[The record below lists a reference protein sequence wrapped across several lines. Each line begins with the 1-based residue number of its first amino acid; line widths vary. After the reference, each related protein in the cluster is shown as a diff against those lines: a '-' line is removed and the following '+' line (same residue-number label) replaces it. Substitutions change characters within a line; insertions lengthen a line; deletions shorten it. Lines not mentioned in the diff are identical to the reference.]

1 MPSSKQEDR
10 VYQDPPVCVDTG
22 DQNSVKQALDEAVME
37 AVGDVGFAEDMRQQN
52 AKLLL
57 MVVAS
62 LVAAI
67 AQFYEK
73 YDKAWTFPVNS
84 VMLFICCSLYFT
96 ASGVLQYVLT
106 CQEKDCIAFYK
117 PFDGEGNAGG
127 APQHA
132 GMAVHTTCERF
143 TDQYQITLVTRDGLG
158 VCLSK
163 HFSVGEFFDIDGN
176 LDEEAFDAKAKLL
189 LLRYNKGE
197 RDDEPAAFAPSA
209 DYFSYAPKAKSN

>member
-1 MPSSKQEDR
+1 
-10 VYQDPPVCVDTG
+10 
-22 DQNSVKQALDEAVME
+22 ME
-37 AVGDVGFAEDMRQQN
+37 AAGDVGFAENMRQQN

-73 YDKAWTFPVNS
+73 YDKAWTFPVNR

-117 PFDGEGNAGG
+117 PFDDKDNAGG

-132 GMAVHTTCERF
+132 GMAVHTTCNNKLAHSDSCRKLERL
-143 TDQYQITLVTRDGLG
+143 TSRAQLPNCVP
-158 VCLSK
+158 LSGSSAE
-163 HFSVGEFFDIDGN
+163 HPY
-176 LDEEAFDAKAKLL
+176 KL
-189 LLRYNKGE
+189 
-197 RDDEPAAFAPSA
+197 EPWGRPTAPGRM
-209 DYFSYAPKAKSN
+209 Y